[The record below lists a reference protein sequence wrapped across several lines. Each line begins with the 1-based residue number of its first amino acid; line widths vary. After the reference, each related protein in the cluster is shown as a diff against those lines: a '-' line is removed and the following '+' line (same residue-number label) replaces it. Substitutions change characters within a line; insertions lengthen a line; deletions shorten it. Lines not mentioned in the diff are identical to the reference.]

1 MSGLVPALEWAAVN
15 RPGLLDIAELVVVF
29 QLAARSRTGA
39 IAAPEL
45 AAIVGTLRPVLNTMA
60 APQATQLPLPTL
72 QVGVVSIVAKRLVA
86 LKLAPTHLAEA
97 ERLAKRQLGR

>member
-1 MSGLVPALEWAAVN
+1 MPALEWAVVN
-15 RPGLLDIAELVVVF
+15 RPGLLDIAELVVF